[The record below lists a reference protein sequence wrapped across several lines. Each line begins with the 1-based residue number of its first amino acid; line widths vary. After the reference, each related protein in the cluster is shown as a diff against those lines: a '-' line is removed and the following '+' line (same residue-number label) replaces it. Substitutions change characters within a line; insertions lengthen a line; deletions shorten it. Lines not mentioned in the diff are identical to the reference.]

1 MIKDL
6 FTNDLFLSCLISGI
20 IAQMIKY
27 IIQAIKTKKL
37 KLSPKYFLK
46 SIFLET
52 GGMPSSHSSTVTA
65 LATSILIKEGINT
78 HFIIALAFALITIRD
93 SFGVRYMAGVQAEY
107 LNDLSEQLK
116 MKIKIEP
123 LKIKV
128 VKGHK
133 KKEVFTGI
141 LIGIISAWAI
151 CNKYYIE

>member
-1 MIKDL
+1 MIKEL
-6 FTNDLFLSCLISGI
+6 FTNTLFLSCFVSGI
-20 IAQMIKY
+20 VAQVIKY
-27 IIQAIKTKKL
+27 TIQTMKTKKL
-37 KLSPKYFLK
+37 KLNPTCLMK

-65 LATSILIKEGINT
+65 LATSIFITEGINT
-78 HFIIALAFALITIRD
+78 SFIISLAFALITIRD

-116 MKIKIEP
+116 TAIEIEP

-133 KKEVFTGI
+133 KKEVFTGV
-141 LIGIISAWAI
+141 LIGIISAWAVCHRI
-151 CNKYYIE
+151 I

>member
-1 MIKDL
+1 MIKEL
-6 FTNDLFLSCLISGI
+6 FTNDLFLSCFVSGI
-20 IAQMIKY
+20 VAQMIKY
-27 IIQAIKTKKL
+27 IIQAMKTKKF
-37 KLSPKYFLK
+37 KTNPKYLLK

-65 LATSILIKEGINT
+65 LATSILITEGIDTN
-78 HFIIALAFALITIRD
+78 FIIALAFALITIRD

-107 LNDLSEQLK
+107 LNALSEQLK

-133 KKEVFTGI
+133 KR
-141 LIGIISAWAI
+141 
-151 CNKYYIE
+151 KYLQEYLLA

>member
-1 MIKDL
+1 MIKEL
-6 FTNDLFLSCLISGI
+6 FTNDLFFSCFVSGI
-20 IAQMIKY
+20 VAQVIKY
-27 IIQAIKTKKL
+27 AIQTMKTKKL
-37 KLSPKYFLK
+37 KLSPTYLIK

-65 LATSILIKEGINT
+65 LATSIFITEGINT
-78 HFIIALAFALITIRD
+78 SFIIALAFALITIRD

-116 MKIKIEP
+116 IAIKIEP

-133 KKEVFTGI
+133 KKEVFTGV
-141 LIGIISAWAI
+141 LIGIISAWAVCHRI
-151 CNKYYIE
+151 I